1 MRERER
7 GKGHNGMVIIV
18 VVAPDDEKK
27 AVERGALAI
36 DANGKASGL
45 MYGNLQNY
53 CGPTGTNE
61 NVMWVPPCRL
71 QATSIEVLI
80 EAIRLEKAKKGRKK
94 GKVVAPGGNYSGL
107 YD

>member
-1 MRERER
+1 MASVMQYRCTSPANISDTTGEENRARVRERER
-7 GKGHNGMVIIV
+7 QGHNGMVIV

-36 DANGKASGL
+36 DANAKASGL
-45 MYGNLQNY
+45 MYGNLQSY

-71 QATSIEVLI
+71 
-80 EAIRLEKAKKGRKK
+80 
-94 GKVVAPGGNYSGL
+94 
-107 YD
+107 